1 MEEAGGITAMEVPEA
16 MDVPA
21 PVRDVPVPA
30 PVPEGE
36 EPAAAG
42 RIFIIVNSQ
51 GRKRRMTLGEVCLLT
66 NQVTR
71 LAGFYK
77 WLLHVEND
85 SDDEV
90 HQTILAQ
97 ETMLTIYNDGEDHGL
112 HSSNI
117 TLAFTAENVDQ
128 EYERL
133 LEKGV
138 EICEKPVSRPW
149 GARNMSFYDPDGNLV
164 YIRSF
169 PK

>member
-1 MEEAGGITAMEVPEA
+1 
-16 MDVPA
+16 
-21 PVRDVPVPA
+21 
-30 PVPEGE
+30 
-36 EPAAAG
+36 
-42 RIFIIVNSQ
+42 
-51 GRKRRMTLGEVCLLT
+51 MTLGEVCLLT

-169 PK
+169 PNKSRGMYGKEGTAVRRENTV

>member
-42 RIFIIVNSQ
+42 RIFIIVNNK

-85 SDDEV
+85 SDD
-90 HQTILAQ
+90 
-97 ETMLTIYNDGEDHGL
+97 GEDHGL

-117 TLAFTAENVDQ
+117 TRAFTAENVDQ

>member
-1 MEEAGGITAMEVPEA
+1 
-16 MDVPA
+16 
-21 PVRDVPVPA
+21 
-30 PVPEGE
+30 
-36 EPAAAG
+36 
-42 RIFIIVNSQ
+42 
-51 GRKRRMTLGEVCLLT
+51 MTLGEVCLLT

-117 TLAFTAENVDQ
+117 TLALGQ
-128 EYERL
+128 
-133 LEKGV
+133 KMW
-138 EICEKPVSRPW
+138 I
-149 GARNMSFYDPDGNLV
+149 RNMKGFWKKGWKSAKSLSAGPGEHG
-164 YIRSF
+164 I
-169 PK
+169 

>member
-42 RIFIIVNSQ
+42 RIFIIVNNK

-117 TLAFTAENVDQ
+117 TLAFTST
-128 EYERL
+128 EYEL
-133 LEKGV
+133 L
-138 EICEKPVSRPW
+138 
-149 GARNMSFYDPDGNLV
+149 
-164 YIRSF
+164 
-169 PK
+169 

>member
-1 MEEAGGITAMEVPEA
+1 
-16 MDVPA
+16 
-21 PVRDVPVPA
+21 
-30 PVPEGE
+30 
-36 EPAAAG
+36 
-42 RIFIIVNSQ
+42 
-51 GRKRRMTLGEVCLLT
+51 MTLGEVCLLT

-138 EICEKPVSRPW
+138 EICEKPVSGPW